1 MSKSKDS
8 DHIDDMLEWE
18 NKQYTPWEYAQ
29 EGKLPPV
36 LKATGNPRLVAILF
50 LCQGCICVLLLAL
63 MILNSS
69 NLAEDWTELL
79 MPAAYAVIC
88 FLVAVNYLKKWKV
101 KKLFRENNQAHRKK
115 RK

>member
-1 MSKSKDS
+1 MSKSKDF

-69 NLAEDWTELL
+69 NLAADWTELL
-79 MPAAYAVIC
+79 IPAAYAVIC
-88 FLVAVNYLKKWKV
+88 FLVAVNNLKKWKV
-101 KKLFRENNQAHRKK
+101 KKFRENNQAHRKK

>member
-1 MSKSKDS
+1 MSKSKGS

-18 NKQYTPWEYAQ
+18 NKQYTPWQYAQ

-36 LKATGNPRLVAILF
+36 LKAAGNLKLVAILF
-50 LCQGCICVLLLAL
+50 LCQGGICVFVLAL

-69 NLAEDWTELL
+69 NLAADWAELL
-79 MPAAYAVIC
+79 IPAAYAVIC
-88 FLVAVNYLKKWKV
+88 FLVAVNYLKKWKA
-101 KKLFRENNQAHRKK
+101 KKAHRKK